1 MAHSCVCSPASSYAV
16 PFLAYSF
23 VPFVYH
29 NRPGKSYPIIKKFV
43 VDLRKNEA
51 ADLPVGAAGFCW
63 GGKHVV
69 LLAGDEERVNGK
81 PLIDAGYTAHPSML
95 TLPADIE
102 NIKRP
107 VSFACAGTDHQLSP
121 ELVQKIKTIV
131 EEKPAE
137 AKGEVV
143 TFEGCGHG
151 FAVRADLSNADVS
164 KQADAAE
171 AQSIRW
177 FNKHFGVSP

>member
-1 MAHSCVCSPASSYAV
+1 M
-16 PFLAYSF
+16 PFI
-23 VPFVYH
+23 YH
-29 NRPGKSYPIIKKFV
+29 NRAGKSYPVVKKFM
-43 VDLRKNEA
+43 VDIRENEA
-51 ADLPVGAAGFCW
+51 ADLHVGAAGFCW

-95 TLPADIE
+95 TIPADIE

-107 VSFACAGTDHQLSP
+107 VAFACAEADHSLSL
-121 ELVQKIKTIV
+121 ELVQKIKAIV

-143 TFEGCGHG
+143 IYEGCGHG
-151 FAVRADLSNADVS
+151 FAVRADLSTKDVA

-177 FNKHFGVSP
+177 FDKHFGVAE